1 MIQRSKTVPVK
12 DTNITLRTHHQSP
25 QQQKLEEY
33 LSWEQKQ
40 KEKRHRLERYLAH
53 MQVDE
58 ESCDNQNAP
67 QHGGIQT
74 VKFQKLRIDTLKRLL
89 DFYFYSCIIF
99 NRFFQS

>member
-12 DTNITLRTHHQSP
+12 DTNITLRTHCQSP

-40 KEKRHRLERYLAH
+40 KEKRRRLERYLAH

-58 ESCDNQNAP
+58 ESCDNENAP
-67 QHGGIQT
+67 EHRGIQT
-74 VKFQKLRIDTLKRLL
+74 VEFQSLRMYT
-89 DFYFYSCIIF
+89 FYKTVAESLFLYIIL

>member
-12 DTNITLRTHHQSP
+12 DTNITLRTQYQSP

-40 KEKRHRLERYLAH
+40 KEKRRRLERYLAH

-67 QHGGIQT
+67 EHGGIQ
-74 VKFQKLRIDTLKRLL
+74 KQLNFNHLEFIPLKRLL
-89 DFYFYSCIIF
+89 NF
-99 NRFFQS
+99 

>member
-12 DTNITLRTHHQSP
+12 DTNSTLHTQYQSP

-40 KEKRHRLERYLAH
+40 KEKRRRLERYLAH

-67 QHGGIQT
+67 EHGGIQT
-74 VKFQKLRIDTLKRLL
+74 VEFQSLRIYTFLSKTFAEFL
-89 DFYFYSCIIF
+89 IF
-99 NRFFQS
+99 KLY

>member
-12 DTNITLRTHHQSP
+12 DTNITLRTHCQSP

-40 KEKRHRLERYLAH
+40 KEKRRRLERYLAH

-58 ESCDNQNAP
+58 ESCDNENAP
-67 QHGGIQT
+67 EHRGIQT
-74 VKFQKLRIDTLKRLL
+74 VEFQSLRMYNFCLKRLL
-89 DFYFYSCIIF
+89 NLYFYILY
-99 NRFFQS
+99 

>member
-12 DTNITLRTHHQSP
+12 DTNITLRTQYQSP

-40 KEKRHRLERYLAH
+40 KEKRRRLERYLAH

-67 QHGGIQT
+67 EHGGIQT
-74 VKFQKLRIDTLKRLL
+74 VEFQSLRSYTFYFCLKRLL
-89 DFYFYSCIIF
+89 NF
-99 NRFFQS
+99 

>member
-12 DTNITLRTHHQSP
+12 DTNITLRTHCQSP
-25 QQQKLEEY
+25 QQQKLGEY

-40 KEKRHRLERYLAH
+40 KEKRRRLERYLAH

-67 QHGGIQT
+67 EHRGIQT
-74 VKFQKLRIDTLKRLL
+74 VEFQSLRMYTFYSLKRLL
-89 DFYFYSCIIF
+89 NLYFYILY
-99 NRFFQS
+99 